1 MTLVINILI
10 DILNEGLMYAL
21 LAMGMYITYSIL
33 DFPDLSVDGTF
44 PLGAVLS
51 GVLIIQGV
59 DPWLCLVIS
68 FAAGMAAGVL
78 TGLMHVKLR
87 ITPLLC
93 GIIMYTAMLSVNL
106 VILKAGTD
114 GKAVAS
120 FFTKN
125 TIFNSG
131 IASLIPKN
139 IGEGGF
145 YIRTVVIALILV
157 IVCKLLLDL
166 YLKTKHGLLL
176 RATGANDKYTVMLGR
191 NPGSMKIFGLALG
204 NGFAALAGSVI
215 AQNKGSADQQ
225 MGIGMVVLGLA
236 SVIIGL
242 SLFRRVKFMKGTTM
256 VILGSL
262 VYKAAYQIVL
272 SLGIPTDFN
281 NLMKALIFLVAL
293 VLGGSELRKLITSL
307 GKKPEPV
314 KSDSKLA
321 LSNITKVFN
330 RGTVD
335 ESKLFDN
342 FTLDVND
349 GDFISVVG
357 SNGSGKTTMLNIVC
371 GGIQPDSGAVVFNG
385 ENIVLSKEY
394 ERARKIGRVL
404 QDPKMGTCGSL
415 TILENLALADN
426 KLHPFGLSP
435 AVNRKREEHY
445 KKLLESCGMGLENR
459 MGVLAGSLSGGQ
471 RQALALI
478 IATMADIDLLILDEH
493 TAALDPKTAAN
504 VLRLSDKFIEED
516 GLTALMVTHNMRD
529 AIAHGNRLIMM
540 NAGKIILDVSGED
553 KRKLTVEDL
562 LDAFAKLSGSE
573 FANDRALLS

>member
-293 VLGGSELRKLITSL
+293 VLGGSELKKLITSL

-335 ESKLFDN
+335 ENKLFDN

-493 TAALDPKTAAN
+493 TAALDPKSSETLMKITEK
-504 VLRLSDKFIEED
+504 VVKEKH
-516 GLTALMVTHNMRD
+516 LTTLMVTHNLRFAVEYGSRLVMM
-529 AIAHGNRLIMM
+529 HGG
-540 NAGKIILDVSGED
+540 NAVMDIDGEAKKNLVVDDILGKFNEISIECG
-553 KRKLTVEDL
+553 
-562 LDAFAKLSGSE
+562 
-573 FANDRALLS
+573 N

>member
-78 TGLMHVKLR
+78 TGLRHVKLR

-493 TAALDPKTAAN
+493 TAALDPKSSETLMKITEK
-504 VLRLSDKFIEED
+504 VVKEKH
-516 GLTALMVTHNMRD
+516 LTTLMVTHNLRFAVEYGSRLVMM
-529 AIAHGNRLIMM
+529 HGGSAVMDIDGEAKKNLVVDDIL
-540 NAGKIILDVSGED
+540 GKFNEISIECG
-553 KRKLTVEDL
+553 
-562 LDAFAKLSGSE
+562 
-573 FANDRALLS
+573 N

>member
-236 SVIIGL
+236 SVIVGL

-493 TAALDPKTAAN
+493 TAALDPKSSETLMKITEK
-504 VLRLSDKFIEED
+504 VVKEKH
-516 GLTALMVTHNMRD
+516 LTTLMVTHNLRFAVEYGSRLVMM
-529 AIAHGNRLIMM
+529 HGGSAVMDIDGEAKKNLVVDDIL
-540 NAGKIILDVSGED
+540 GKFNEISIECG
-553 KRKLTVEDL
+553 
-562 LDAFAKLSGSE
+562 
-573 FANDRALLS
+573 N

>member
-242 SLFRRVKFMKGTTM
+242 SLFRRVKLMKGTTM

-307 GKKPEPV
+307 GKKPELV

-493 TAALDPKTAAN
+493 TAALDPKSSETLMKITEK
-504 VLRLSDKFIEED
+504 VVKEKH
-516 GLTALMVTHNMRD
+516 LTTLMVTHNLRFAVEYGSRLVMM
-529 AIAHGNRLIMM
+529 HGG
-540 NAGKIILDVSGED
+540 NAVMDIDGEAKKNLVVDDILGKFNEISIECG
-553 KRKLTVEDL
+553 
-562 LDAFAKLSGSE
+562 
-573 FANDRALLS
+573 N